1 LISAFASRA
10 DGALARAARR
20 RAMRARRAT
29 APTTALTTAL
39 ALASLASRAVASSAR
54 FGRERLVMQT
64 TLGDVTLALY
74 DHDDAARATAAHVLE
89 AFELGL
95 YDTNHFFRVDAGFV
109 AQIADCAG
117 GRRAAM
123 SERQR
128 ELATR
133 TVRGEFDSSVKHA
146 RGKLSMARWSDPDSA
161 TSSFSVMLGTAPHLD
176 GEYAVFG
183 EMVEGEETLRKIE
196 AVETTKS
203 GIFVMPKERIE
214 ILSTYVLREG
224 ANSGE
229 EGERA
234 STTTTGSASD
244 AEELR
249 ECRVRADSLAKELHE
264 IRERRLP
271 GN

>member
-1 LISAFASRA
+1 MEMAFLMTGNFSII
-10 DGALARAARR
+10 
-20 RAMRARRAT
+20 
-29 APTTALTTAL
+29 LT
-39 ALASLASRAVASSAR
+39 
-54 FGRERLVMQT
+54 QT
-64 TLGDVTLALY
+64 TLVMLTL
-74 DHDDAARATAAHVLE
+74 
-89 AFELGL
+89 
-95 YDTNHFFRVDAGFV
+95 
-109 AQIADCAG
+109 
-117 GRRAAM
+117 M
-123 SERQR
+123 S
-128 ELATR
+128 LTM
-133 TVRGEFDSSVKHA
+133 GC
-146 RGKLSMARWSDPDSA
+146 DPDCGD
-161 TSSFSVMLGTAPHLD
+161 TSRMD

>member
-1 LISAFASRA
+1 
-10 DGALARAARR
+10 
-20 RAMRARRAT
+20 
-29 APTTALTTAL
+29 
-39 ALASLASRAVASSAR
+39 
-54 FGRERLVMQT
+54 
-64 TLGDVTLALY
+64 
-74 DHDDAARATAAHVLE
+74 
-89 AFELGL
+89 
-95 YDTNHFFRVDAGFV
+95 
-109 AQIADCAG
+109 
-117 GRRAAM
+117 
-123 SERQR
+123 
-128 ELATR
+128 
-133 TVRGEFDSSVKHA
+133 
-146 RGKLSMARWSDPDSA
+146 MARWSDPDSA

-234 STTTTGSASD
+234 STTTTGSAGD

>member
-1 LISAFASRA
+1 
-10 DGALARAARR
+10 
-20 RAMRARRAT
+20 
-29 APTTALTTAL
+29 
-39 ALASLASRAVASSAR
+39 
-54 FGRERLVMQT
+54 
-64 TLGDVTLALY
+64 
-74 DHDDAARATAAHVLE
+74 
-89 AFELGL
+89 
-95 YDTNHFFRVDAGFV
+95 
-109 AQIADCAG
+109 
-117 GRRAAM
+117 M

-133 TVRGEFDSSVKHA
+133 TVRGEFDASVKHA
-146 RGKLSMARWSDPDSA
+146 RGKLSMARWSDPDNA

>member
-1 LISAFASRA
+1 MRVRVRGATAR
-10 DGALARAARR
+10 ALA
-20 RAMRARRAT
+20 
-29 APTTALTTAL
+29 LAL
-39 ALASLASRAVASSAR
+39 ALASLAGADARETR

-95 YDTNHFFRVDAGFV
+95 YDTNHFFRVDRGFV

-128 ELATR
+128 AAATR
-133 TVRGEFDSSVKHA
+133 TVRGEFDASVKHT

-161 TSSFSVMLGTAPHLD
+161 TSSFSVLLGTAPHLD
-176 GEYAVFG
+176 GKYAVFG

-224 ANSGE
+224 AVSGG

-234 STTTTGSASD
+234 APTTGSASD

-264 IRERRLP
+264 IREKRLP

>member
-1 LISAFASRA
+1 
-10 DGALARAARR
+10 
-20 RAMRARRAT
+20 
-29 APTTALTTAL
+29 
-39 ALASLASRAVASSAR
+39 
-54 FGRERLVMQT
+54 
-64 TLGDVTLALY
+64 
-74 DHDDAARATAAHVLE
+74 
-89 AFELGL
+89 
-95 YDTNHFFRVDAGFV
+95 
-109 AQIADCAG
+109 
-117 GRRAAM
+117 
-123 SERQR
+123 
-128 ELATR
+128 
-133 TVRGEFDSSVKHA
+133 
-146 RGKLSMARWSDPDSA
+146 MARWSDPDSA
-161 TSSFSVMLGTAPHLD
+161 TSSFSVLLGTAPHLD
-176 GEYAVFG
+176 GKYAVFG

-224 ANSGE
+224 AVSGG

-234 STTTTGSASD
+234 APTTGSASD